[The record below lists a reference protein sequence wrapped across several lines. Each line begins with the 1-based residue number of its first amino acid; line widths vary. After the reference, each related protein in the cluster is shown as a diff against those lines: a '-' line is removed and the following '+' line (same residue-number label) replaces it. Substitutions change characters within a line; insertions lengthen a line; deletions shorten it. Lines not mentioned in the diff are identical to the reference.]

1 MPQMRL
7 LHGTGTDQIP
17 RTKKEKAEGG
27 FFMKSDEEIEAIAR
41 KYKRLAE
48 LFKTLSSPTRL
59 KILALLA
66 EEKKAE

>member
-1 MPQMRL
+1 
-7 LHGTGTDQIP
+7 
-17 RTKKEKAEGG
+17 
-27 FFMKSDEEIEAIAR
+27 MKSDEEIEAIAR